1 MEQGYGGMDQDYMDY
16 STGPGPQ
23 VLLAHTGRVSLC
35 GPQEMAMAMDRS
47 FSRGGSRGG
56 GRGGVHS
63 RLSLPSGGG
72 VHSRLGGR
80 GAQGG

>member
-1 MEQGYGGMDQDYMDY
+1 
-16 STGPGPQ
+16 
-23 VLLAHTGRVSLC
+23 
-35 GPQEMAMAMDRS
+35 MAMDRS

-80 GAQGG
+80 GGGRESFLDSNQLL